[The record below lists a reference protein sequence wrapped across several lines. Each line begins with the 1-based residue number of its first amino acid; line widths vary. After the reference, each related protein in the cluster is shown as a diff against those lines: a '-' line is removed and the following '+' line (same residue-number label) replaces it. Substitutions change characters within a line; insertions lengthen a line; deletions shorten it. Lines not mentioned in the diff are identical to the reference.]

1 VACHDLG
8 IAARPSGSTEPPSF
22 KEIPMKH
29 SAIAGLF
36 IAGALLASPVF
47 AADKD
52 LCAGNLQTI
61 KDFVT
66 SQPSIPETS
75 LNNVKTAQEDA
86 MKAQAAG
93 DDKKCVEISNGMIT
107 KMQIRNPT
115 RN

>member
-1 VACHDLG
+1 
-8 IAARPSGSTEPPSF
+8 
-22 KEIPMKH
+22 MKL

-36 IAGALLASPVF
+36 IAGALLTSPVF

-52 LCAGNLQTI
+52 LCAGNLQAI

-66 SQPSIPETS
+66 SQPSLPES
-75 LNNVKTAQEDA
+75 SMNNIKADQEKA
-86 MKAQAAG
+86 MAAQAAG
-93 DDKKCVEISNGMIT
+93 NDKDCVEITSGLMT

>member
-1 VACHDLG
+1 
-8 IAARPSGSTEPPSF
+8 
-22 KEIPMKH
+22 MKH

-36 IAGALLASPVF
+36 IAGALLTSPVF

-75 LNNVKTAQEDA
+75 MNNVKEAQEKA
-86 MKAQAAG
+86 EAAQAAG
-93 DDKKCVEISNGMIT
+93 NDKDCVEVTSALIT

>member
-1 VACHDLG
+1 
-8 IAARPSGSTEPPSF
+8 
-22 KEIPMKH
+22 MKH

-36 IAGALLASPVF
+36 IAGALLTSPVF

-75 LNNVKTAQEDA
+75 MNNVKEAQKKAED
-86 MKAQAAG
+86 AQAAG
-93 DDKKCVEISNGMIT
+93 NDKDCVEVTSSLIT

>member
-1 VACHDLG
+1 
-8 IAARPSGSTEPPSF
+8 
-22 KEIPMKH
+22 MKH

-36 IAGALLASPVF
+36 IAGALLTSPVF

-52 LCAGNLQTI
+52 LCTGNLQTI

-66 SQPSIPETS
+66 SQPSLPENS
-75 LNNVKTAQEDA
+75 MNNIKADQDKA
-86 MKAQAAG
+86 LAAQAAG
-93 DDKKCVEISNGMIT
+93 NDKECVEVTSALIT

>member
-1 VACHDLG
+1 
-8 IAARPSGSTEPPSF
+8 
-22 KEIPMKH
+22 MKL

-36 IAGALLASPVF
+36 IAGALLTSPVF

-75 LNNVKTAQEDA
+75 MNNVKEAQEQA
-86 MKAQAAG
+86 VAAQAAG
-93 DDKKCVEISNGMIT
+93 NDKECVEVTSSLIT

>member
-1 VACHDLG
+1 
-8 IAARPSGSTEPPSF
+8 
-22 KEIPMKH
+22 MKH

-36 IAGALLASPVF
+36 IAGALLTSPVF

-66 SQPSIPETS
+66 SQPSIPES
-75 LNNVKTAQEDA
+75 SMNNVKDAQE
-86 MKAQAAG
+86 KAQAAQAAG
-93 DDKKCVEISNGMIT
+93 NDKDCVEITSSLIT

>member
-1 VACHDLG
+1 
-8 IAARPSGSTEPPSF
+8 
-22 KEIPMKH
+22 MKH

-36 IAGALLASPVF
+36 ITGALLASPVF

-52 LCAGNLQTI
+52 LCAGNLQSI

-66 SQPSIPETS
+66 SQPSLPES
-75 LNNVKTAQEDA
+75 SMNNIKDAQEKA
-86 MKAQAAG
+86 AAAQASG
-93 DDKKCVEISNGMIT
+93 NDKECIEVTNGIIS

>member
-1 VACHDLG
+1 
-8 IAARPSGSTEPPSF
+8 
-22 KEIPMKH
+22 MKH

-36 IAGALLASPVF
+36 ITGALLASPVF

-52 LCAGNLQTI
+52 LCAGNLQSI

-66 SQPSIPETS
+66 SQPSLPETS
-75 LNNVKTAQEDA
+75 LENIKDAQEKA
-86 MKAQAAG
+86 TAAQASG
-93 DDKKCVEISNGMIT
+93 NDKECIEVTNGIIS

>member
-1 VACHDLG
+1 
-8 IAARPSGSTEPPSF
+8 
-22 KEIPMKH
+22 MKH

-36 IAGALLASPVF
+36 IAGALLTSPVF

-52 LCAGNLQTI
+52 LCAGNLQSI

-66 SQPSIPETS
+66 SQPSLPENS
-75 LNNVKTAQEDA
+75 MNNIKADQDKA
-86 MKAQAAG
+86 LAAQAAG
-93 DDKKCVEISNGMIT
+93 NDKECVEVTSALIT

>member
-1 VACHDLG
+1 
-8 IAARPSGSTEPPSF
+8 
-22 KEIPMKH
+22 MKH

-36 IAGALLASPVF
+36 ITGALLASPVF

-52 LCAGNLQTI
+52 LCAGNLQSI

-66 SQPSIPETS
+66 SQPSLPES
-75 LNNVKTAQEDA
+75 SMNNIKEAQE
-86 MKAQAAG
+86 KATAAQVSG
-93 DDKKCVEISNGMIT
+93 NDKECIEVTNGIIS

>member
-1 VACHDLG
+1 
-8 IAARPSGSTEPPSF
+8 
-22 KEIPMKH
+22 MKH

-52 LCAGNLQTI
+52 LCAGNLQVI

-66 SQPSIPETS
+66 SQPSISENS
-75 LNNVKTAQEDA
+75 EDNVKTLQEKAEAAQ
-86 MKAQAAG
+86 KAG
-93 DDKKCVEISNGMIT
+93 NDKDCVEITSGLVT
-107 KMQIRNPT
+107 KIQTRSPT